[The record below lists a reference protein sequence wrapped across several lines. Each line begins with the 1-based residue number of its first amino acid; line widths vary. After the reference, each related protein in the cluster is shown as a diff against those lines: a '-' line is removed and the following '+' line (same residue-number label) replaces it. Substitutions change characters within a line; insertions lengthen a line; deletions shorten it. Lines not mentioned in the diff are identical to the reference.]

1 MSVAYRSATVE
12 GRKRM
17 NARDNPKEGERES
30 RTWSKLES
38 EGSVWFISSFTTG
51 PRSRSSR
58 FSRAV
63 QSSRSSWN
71 LDQKFLWN
79 PMEFSAWSMS
89 LISPRELWFIS
100 FWETPTWPW
109 VYYLNFMRDYLGR
122 YVRVFSRRFS
132 QLVKYFW
139 FFFILIVFD
148 THSYFFIIIR
158 FSMFYFLESSL
169 SCYYYHFFLS
179 QLCFY
184 NNKTIQNK

>member
-1 MSVAYRSATVE
+1 MSVAYRSTTVE

-17 NARDNPKEGERES
+17 NARDNPKENEKERERES
-30 RTWSKLES
+30 KTWSKLES

-89 LISPRELWFIS
+89 LISSRELWFIS

-109 VYYLNFMRDYLGR
+109 VYYLNFMWDYLGWHI
-122 YVRVFSRRFS
+122 RVFSRVRRFS
-132 QLVKYFW
+132 QLLKYFG
-139 FFFILIVFD
+139 FFYSYSFWHTLL
-148 THSYFFIIIR
+148 YFFIIIW
-158 FSMFYFLESSL
+158 FSIFYFLRSPL
-169 SCYYYHFFLS
+169 SCSYYYHPEFF
-179 QLCFY
+179 F
-184 NNKTIQNK
+184 

>member
-1 MSVAYRSATVE
+1 M
-12 GRKRM
+12 RKR
-17 NARDNPKEGERES
+17 ERES
-30 RTWSKLES
+30 KTWSKLES

-79 PMEFSAWSMS
+79 PMEFSVWSMS

-109 VYYLNFMRDYLGR
+109 VYYLNFMWDYLGWHI
-122 YVRVFSRRFS
+122 RVFSRVRRFS
-132 QLVKYFW
+132 QLLKYFG
-139 FFFILIVFD
+139 FFYSYSFWHTLL
-148 THSYFFIIIR
+148 YFFIIIW
-158 FSMFYFLESSL
+158 FSIFYLLRSPL
-169 SCYYYHFFLS
+169 SCSYYYHPEFF
-179 QLCFY
+179 F
-184 NNKTIQNK
+184 